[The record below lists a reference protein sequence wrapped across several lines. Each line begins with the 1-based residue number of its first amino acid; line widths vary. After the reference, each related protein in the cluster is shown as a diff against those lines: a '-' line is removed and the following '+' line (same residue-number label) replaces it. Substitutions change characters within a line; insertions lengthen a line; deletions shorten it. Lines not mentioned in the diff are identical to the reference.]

1 MATGIRLSQ
10 PRIDPVPP
18 AEWPDEI
25 ARVRDAQ
32 GAGTPNV
39 ICTLANHPDLM
50 RRWLVFA
57 NHILGKSTLP
67 VRDRELLMLRIGWLC
82 GSGYEF
88 GQHTLIARR
97 AGITD
102 EEIRRVTAGPE
113 AEGWSTWDRTLLR
126 AVDELKGDGIVSDA
140 TWGALDERYDKR
152 QKMDTVFTVGQY
164 NMVSWALNTFGVQ
177 LDDGVPGFPD

>member
-10 PRIDPVPP
+10 PRIAPLPP
-18 AEWPDEI
+18 AEWSDEL
-25 ARVRDAQ
+25 ARVRDAP
-32 GAGTPNV
+32 GNPPNV
-39 ICTLANHPDLM
+39 ICTLANHPDLA
-50 RRWLVFA
+50 RRWMVFA

-88 GQHTLIARR
+88 GQHTLIAKR

-102 EEIRRVTAGPE
+102 EEVRRVTAGPD

-126 AVDELKGDGIVSDA
+126 VADELKGDGMVSDA
-140 TWGALDERYDKR
+140 TWAALDERYDQR

-164 NMVSWALNTFGVQ
+164 NMVSWALNSFGVQ
-177 LDDGVPGFPD
+177 LDEGVPGFPE